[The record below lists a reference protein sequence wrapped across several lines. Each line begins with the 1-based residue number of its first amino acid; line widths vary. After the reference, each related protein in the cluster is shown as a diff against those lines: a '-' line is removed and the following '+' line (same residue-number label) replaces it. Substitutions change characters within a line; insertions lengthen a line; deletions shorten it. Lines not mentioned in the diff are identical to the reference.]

1 MHDFKAFRQI
11 ISLLGNVKTLERK
24 GQIEGITCN
33 EGLGTSQKTVY
44 RHKFVVLYIVSCR
57 VAIKSN
63 NFKFLLSF
71 FAAVGGHMT

>member
-1 MHDFKAFRQI
+1 MILRP
-11 ISLLGNVKTLERK
+11 LGRSFLCLAMLRHCKGK

-44 RHKFVVLYIVSCR
+44 QHKFVVLYIVSCR

-63 NFKFLLSF
+63 NFKFLLPF
-71 FAAVGGHMT
+71 LAAVGGHMT